1 MGSKS
6 TKISDVRI
14 KIFASW
20 VAFWVFSTIAVV
32 LAPFTRSDGA
42 IGDEQV
48 IPAIM
53 ALTGIWLPPLTCF
66 ATFWFPQDH
75 RKAAQRRTINRERK
89 IGAYVITFCY
99 HFFVVIL
106 VARAL
111 YLVSYTSTT
120 LELLAGNS
128 FEEQISLVVTA
139 GTLISPFALAP
150 TIWITGGPENET

>member
-53 ALTGIWLPPLTCF
+53 ALTGI
-66 ATFWFPQDH
+66 
-75 RKAAQRRTINRERK
+75 
-89 IGAYVITFCY
+89 
-99 HFFVVIL
+99 
-106 VARAL
+106 
-111 YLVSYTSTT
+111 
-120 LELLAGNS
+120 
-128 FEEQISLVVTA
+128 
-139 GTLISPFALAP
+139 
-150 TIWITGGPENET
+150 